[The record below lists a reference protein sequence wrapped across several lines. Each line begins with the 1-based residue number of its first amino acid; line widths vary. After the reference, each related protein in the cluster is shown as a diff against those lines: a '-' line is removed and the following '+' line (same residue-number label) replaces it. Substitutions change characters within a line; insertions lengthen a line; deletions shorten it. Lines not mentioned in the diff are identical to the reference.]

1 MTHSRT
7 GSKPS
12 PFPWLRKIVGFLSVG
27 LIALFAL
34 VTACGGGDSGT
45 IPPSSEATVVQIN
58 LGDAPADW
66 VLAFSTTI
74 NSVTLHGSDGS
85 NALVNTAVP
94 VELTRNMGTLE
105 PLAVGLANQGNYT
118 SATVT
123 FGDCRVTYMDAN
135 TKTIQQK
142 TIAGPFSADVP
153 FGSGVTLGTTPL
165 AFNFDLDLNHSLS
178 VDNSGQFAFSP
189 NFHFSF
195 GAQNGSGSGSGNGA
209 GNGMGPFFGGMQHM
223 FGVVSSIGNGYMVM
237 TSLQAMNNFTIQTN
251 AQTQFRGLATS
262 LSQLTPG
269 MGVWVNAALQS
280 DGTLLASR
288 INAMMR
294 SGGIMGGGIVT
305 AVDGS
310 PATQITIVMQNG
322 AGASINTDYLS
333 KTLTVN
339 LTADTTYSIDDD
351 RVDLTSLPFTPV
363 FDASNILLGQSV
375 LPVDDSGNIVSG
387 DTSSAGT
394 ITASS
399 ISLQE
404 RGFRGTT
411 DTNLTAGTATT
422 FTLTL
427 PTDCAFTTLTGAT
440 TITVY
445 QQTGTNLQYQTD
457 IAAGSTV
464 RVHGLLFQNESQWVL
479 VASTIASTTSTT

>member
-1 MTHSRT
+1 MQ
-7 GSKPS
+7 K
-12 PFPWLRKIVGFLSVG
+12 FVGFLSIG
-27 LIALFAL
+27 LIALLGL
-34 VTACGGGDSGT
+34 VTACGGGSSNSGGT
-45 IPPSSEATVVQIN
+45 TPPPQEGTVVQVN

-66 VLAFSTTI
+66 VLAFSTSIT
-74 NSVTLHGSDGS
+74 SVTLRGSSGS
-85 NALVNTAVP
+85 YAIVSTAVP
-94 VELTRNMGTLE
+94 VELTQRMGTFE
-105 PLAVGLANQGNYT
+105 PLAIGLANQGTYT
-118 SATVT
+118 SATVN
-123 FGDCRVTYMDAN
+123 FGDCHVTYIDPN
-135 TKTIQQK
+135 TKMLQQRTI
-142 TIAGPFSADVP
+142 TGPFSVDVP
-153 FGSGVTLGTTPL
+153 FGSNITLGTTPL

-178 VDNSGQFAFSP
+178 LNNSDQFAFSP

-195 GAQNGSGSGSGNGA
+195 GAQGSGTGA
-209 GNGMGPFFGGMQHM
+209 GNGNGPFFGGMQHM
-223 FGVVSSIGNGYMVM
+223 FGVVSSTGDGYMIM
-237 TSLQAMNNFTIQTN
+237 NSLQVMNALTIRTN
-251 AQTQFRGLATS
+251 TQTQFRGLATS
-262 LSQLTPG
+262 LSNLTPG

-280 DGTLLASR
+280 DGTLLATR

-305 AVDGS
+305 QVTGT
-310 PATQITIVMQNG
+310 PATQLTIVMQNG

-351 RVDLTSLPFTPV
+351 RVDLTGLPFTPV
-363 FDASNILLGQSV
+363 FDASNIHLGQSV
-375 LPVDDSGNIVSG
+375 LPVDDSGNIISG
-387 DTSSAGT
+387 DATSAGT

-399 ISLQE
+399 VSLQE
-404 RGFRGTT
+404 RGIRGTT
-411 DTNLTAGTATT
+411 DTNLTAGTAAT

-457 IAAGSTV
+457 IPSGSTV
-464 RVHGLLFQNESQWVL
+464 RVHGLLFQNAGQWVM

>member
-1 MTHSRT
+1 MFHPA
-7 GSKPS
+7 SKSNPS
-12 PFPWLRKIVGFLSVG
+12 PAPWILKSLGLLSIG
-27 LIALFAL
+27 LIALFGFL
-34 VTACGGGDSGT
+34 SACGGGDSST
-45 IPPSSEATVVQIN
+45 TPPSSQATVVQVN

-74 NSVTLHGSDGS
+74 NSLTVHGSDGS
-85 NALVNTAVP
+85 TAIVSSPVP

-105 PLAVGLANQGNYT
+105 PIALGLANQGTYT

-123 FGDCRVTYMDAN
+123 FGDAHVTYIDPS
-135 TKTIQQK
+135 THTVQQK
-142 TIAGPFSADVP
+142 TITGPFSADVP

-165 AFNFDLDLNHSLS
+165 AFNFDLDLNYSLS
-178 VDNSGQFAFSP
+178 LNNSNQFAFSP
-189 NFHFSF
+189 TFHFSF
-195 GAQNGSGSGSGNGA
+195 GQQGGGNGSGGMS
-209 GNGMGPFFGGMQHM
+209 NGMGPFFGGMQHM
-223 FGVVSSIGNGYMVM
+223 FGVVSSTGNGYIVM
-237 TSLQAMNNFTIQTN
+237 TSLQAMNTFTIQVN
-251 AQTQFRGLATS
+251 SQTQYRGLATS
-262 LSQLTPG
+262 LSQLTAG
-269 MGVWVNAALQS
+269 MGIWVSAALQS

-294 SGGIMGGGIVT
+294 SGGIMGGGIVV
-305 AVDGS
+305 AVDGP
-310 PATQITIVMQNG
+310 PATQLTIVMQNG
-322 AGASINTDYLS
+322 AGASVNTAYLS

-351 RVDLTSLPFTPV
+351 RVDLSNLPFTPL
-363 FDASNILLGQSV
+363 FDQNHIYLGQSV

-387 DTSSAGT
+387 DTTSAGT

-399 ISLQE
+399 LSLQE

-411 DTNLTAGTATT
+411 DTNLTAGTAAT

-427 PTDCAFTTLTGAT
+427 PADCAFTTLTGAT

-445 QQTGTNLQYQTD
+445 QQAATNLQYQTD
-457 IAAGSTV
+457 IAAGSTI
-464 RVHGLLFQNESQWVL
+464 RVHGLLFNNQGQWVM